1 MTSPLIKKY
10 KIAFGKYWLTIP
22 IGLMIGAL
30 GGGGFAVLQPPQG
43 LPSYRFQSVLQI
55 TTPPITISETGTAIQ
70 AQSEQLEENAQE
82 LLLTNEVLQTVAEH
96 PKIQIDPRDLRKGSS
111 IRYNRKTP
119 SFLYVYVTWD
129 NRSQGKQITELLVQE
144 VIQQSRRLN
153 TSRLRAIIETLNERL
168 PKVVEEL
175 RKAENELEVFVRQTE
190 FAEIKR
196 TQLPGS
202 ITQNEQ
208 QQRQLELQIETVA
221 TQMASLQQQL
231 GLNPDQA
238 YASAALSADPIIGRL
253 RTQLYELES
262 QELLLS
268 QTLRPDNP
276 QMVELRRQL
285 ASTENLLTVRAAEV
299 VGGDGL
305 AAPLR
310 SGEQI
315 RKDSSLDPARQA
327 IAQELVGLKT
337 QKETLEKELAVAKT
351 IATEL
356 IQEYAGLPNTQAERA
371 RLEQQVILTKQ
382 FYDTIQAKLI
392 DAQTAEAETVGNL
405 NIAQPPRLG
414 EKITPPAPLPIMLLL
429 PAGAVGGMILG
440 AGAIF
445 GLGMV
450 LASTMQTLEDIQAFV
465 TEREVQILGIL
476 PFVEEW
482 DGSGGEVPM
491 MLSRHSPYLDSYER
505 FRSTLRQV
513 EEKPKVVLVTSCDRQ
528 EGKSVTAYNLAIAS
542 ARAGK
547 RTLLIEADL
556 RNPSNAEI
564 LKIVPDSNSTLE
576 PLRYYSQISD
586 CIRLVPNIENLYMV
600 PSFGPYE
607 YAAAV
612 VESAE
617 MRLLL
622 EDARKRF
629 DFVVVDASAL
639 NLCNDPLILERYTDG
654 IILVTRA
661 GYTVSNDLADKI
673 DLLEDSEDYRLLG
686 VVINAEEMNIQPLP
700 PPPIIETPDLNKE
713 ADSEPILNGYKGS
726 YHSYSNGHNGHNGR
740 NGHNGNG
747 KTPTSRPGE
756 KSTKP

>member
-10 KIAFGKYWLTIP
+10 KLAFEKYWLAIP
-22 IGLMIGAL
+22 IGLMVGAL
-30 GGGGFAVLQPPQG
+30 GGGGFAVLQEPQG
-43 LPSYRFQSVLQI
+43 LPSYKFQAVLRI
-55 TTPPITISETGTAIQ
+55 TTPPVTISETGTSIQ
-70 AQSEQLEENAQE
+70 AQSQQLKENAEE
-82 LLLTNEVLQTVAEH
+82 LLLTGEVLETVADH
-96 PKIQIDPRDLRKGSS
+96 PKIQINPRELQKEAS
-111 IRYNRKTP
+111 IRDNSRTP
-119 SFLYVYVTWD
+119 SLLYVSFTWD
-129 NRSQGKQITELLVQE
+129 NRSQGRQITEVLVQE
-144 VIQQSRRLN
+144 LIQQSRRLN
-153 TSRLRAIIETLNERL
+153 TSRLRSIIQTLNERL

-175 RKAENELEVFVRQTE
+175 RKAENELEAFIRQTE

-221 TQMASLQQQL
+221 TQMASLQRQL

-238 YASAALSADPIIGRL
+238 YASAALSADPIIQRL
-253 RTQLYELES
+253 RGQLYELES
-262 QELLLS
+262 QELLLR

-285 ASTENLLTVRAAEV
+285 ASSENLLTARAAEV
-299 VGGDGL
+299 IGGDGL

-310 SGEQI
+310 SGDQI

-327 IAQELVGLKT
+327 IAQELVGLQT

-351 IATEL
+351 IAAEL
-356 IQEYAGLPNTQAERA
+356 KQEYAGLPNTQAERA
-371 RLEQQVILTKQ
+371 RLEQQVVLTKQ

-405 NIAQPPRLG
+405 NIAQPPRLADT
-414 EKITPPAPLPIMLLL
+414 IVPPAPLPILLLL
-429 PAGAVGGMILG
+429 PAGAVGGTILG
-440 AGAIF
+440 AAAIF

-450 LASTMQTLEDIQAFV
+450 FATAMQTVEDIQAFV
-465 TEREVQILGIL
+465 SEREVQILGIL

-482 DGSGGEVPM
+482 DAFGVEVPL

-513 EEKPKVVLVTSCDRQ
+513 EEKPKVVLVTSGDRQ

-556 RNPSNAEI
+556 RNPSNAHN
-564 LKIVPDSNSTLE
+564 LKVVPDPDSTLE

-586 CIRLVPNIENLYMV
+586 CIRLVPNIENLYIV

-617 MRLLL
+617 MRLLIQ
-622 EDARKRF
+622 DARQRF

-654 IILVTRA
+654 VILVTRA
-661 GYTVSNDLADKI
+661 GYTISDHLADKI
-673 DLLEDSEDYRLLG
+673 DLLEESEDYSLLG
-686 VVINAEEMNIQPLP
+686 IVINAEEMNIQPLP
-700 PPPIIETPDLNKE
+700 PPAIVETPDLNGDLESE
-713 ADSEPILNGYKGS
+713 AILNEGNGT
-726 YHSYSNGHNGHNGR
+726 HAFPRNGHNGHNG
-740 NGHNGNG
+740 HNGNG
-747 KTPTSRPGE
+747 KAPTPRPGE
-756 KSTKP
+756 KSTKR

>member
-10 KIAFGKYWLTIP
+10 KLAFEKYWLAVP
-22 IGLMIGAL
+22 IGLMVGAL

-43 LPSYRFQSVLQI
+43 LPSYKFQSVLQI
-55 TTPPITISETGTAIQ
+55 TTPPVTISETGTAIQ
-70 AQSEQLEENAQE
+70 AQSQKLEENAEE
-82 LLLTNEVLQTVAEH
+82 LLLTGEVLETVANH
-96 PKIQIDPRDLRKGSS
+96 PKIQISPRELQKAAS
-111 IRYNRKTP
+111 IRDNSRTP
-119 SFLYVYVTWD
+119 SLLYVSVTWD
-129 NRSQGKQITELLVQE
+129 NRSHGRQITEVLVQE

-153 TSRLRAIIETLNERL
+153 TSRLRSIIQTLNQRL

-175 RKAENELEVFVRQTE
+175 RKAENELEAFIRQTE

-196 TQLPGS
+196 TQLPGA

-208 QQRQLELQIETVA
+208 QQRQLELQIETVG
-221 TQMASLQQQL
+221 TQMGSLQRQL

-238 YASAALSADPIIGRL
+238 YASAALSADPIIQRL
-253 RTQLYELES
+253 RGQLYELES

-285 ASTENLLTVRAAEV
+285 SSAENLLTARAAEV
-299 VGGDGL
+299 IGGDGL

-351 IATEL
+351 IAAEL
-356 IQEYAGLPNTQAERA
+356 KQEYAGLPNTQAERA
-371 RLEQQVILTKQ
+371 RLEQQVVLTKQ

-405 NIAQPPRLG
+405 NIAQPPRLA
-414 EKITPPAPLPIMLLL
+414 ETITPPAPLPILLLL
-429 PAGAVGGMILG
+429 PAGAVGGTILG
-440 AGAIF
+440 AAAIF

-450 LASTMQTLEDIQAFV
+450 FATAMQTLEDIQAFV
-465 TEREVQILGIL
+465 TEREVEILGIL

-482 DGSGGEVPM
+482 DTSGAEVPL

-505 FRSTLRQV
+505 FRSKLRQV
-513 EEKPKVVLVTSCDRQ
+513 EEKPKVVLVTSGDRQ

-547 RTLLIEADL
+547 RTLLLEADL
-556 RNPSNAEI
+556 RNSSNAHN
-564 LKIVPDSNSTLE
+564 LNVVPDPDTHLE

-586 CIRLVPNIENLYMV
+586 CIRLVPNIENLYIV
-600 PSFGPYE
+600 PSFGPYQ

-617 MRLLL
+617 IRLLL

-639 NLCNDPLILERYTDG
+639 NVCNDPLILERYTDG
-654 IILVTRA
+654 VILVTRA
-661 GYTVSNDLADKI
+661 GYTVSDHLADKI
-673 DLLEDSEDYRLLG
+673 DLLEESEDYSLLG
-686 VVINAEEMNIQPLP
+686 IVINAEEMNIQPLP
-700 PPPIIETPDLNKE
+700 PPAIETPDLNAE
-713 ADSEPILNGYKGS
+713 TDSEPTLNGYQGS
-726 YHSYSNGHNGHNGR
+726 YHPHTNGHNGHNG
-740 NGHNGNG
+740 NG
-747 KTPTSRPGE
+747 KAPTPRPGE
-756 KSTKP
+756 KSTKL

>member
-10 KIAFGKYWLTIP
+10 KIAFGKYWLAIP
-22 IGLMIGAL
+22 IGLVVGAL
-30 GGGGFAVLQPPQG
+30 GGGGFAVLQEPQG
-43 LPSYRFQSVLQI
+43 LPSYEFQSVLQI
-55 TTPPITISETGTAIQ
+55 TTPPVTISETGTAIQ
-70 AQSEQLEENAQE
+70 AQSQQLEDDAEE
-82 LLLTNEVLQTVAEH
+82 LLLTSEVLQTVAEH
-96 PKIQIDPRDLRKGSS
+96 PQVQINPRELSRQAS
-111 IRYNRKTP
+111 IRDNRRTP
-119 SFLYVYVTWD
+119 SLLYVTLQWD
-129 NRSQGKQITELLVQE
+129 NRSQGRQISEILTQE
-144 VIQQSRRLN
+144 VIEQSRRLN
-153 TSRLRAIIETLNERL
+153 TSRLRSIIQTLNERL

-175 RKAENELEVFVRQTE
+175 RKAENELESFIRQTE

-196 TQLPGS
+196 TQLPGA

-208 QQRQLELQIETVA
+208 QQRQLELQIETVG
-221 TQMASLQQQL
+221 TQMASLERQL

-238 YASAALSADPIIGRL
+238 YASAALSADPIIQNL
-253 RTQLYELES
+253 RSELYGLES

-299 VGGDGL
+299 IGGDGL
-305 AAPLR
+305 AAPLQ
-310 SGEQI
+310 SGDQI

-327 IAQELVGLKT
+327 IAQELVGLRT
-337 QKETLEKELAVAKT
+337 QKETLEKELAVGKT
-351 IATEL
+351 IAEEL
-356 IQEYAGLPNTQAERA
+356 KQEYAGLPNTQAERA
-371 RLEQQVILTKQ
+371 RLEQQVVLTKQ

-405 NIAQPPRLG
+405 NLAQPARLTQT
-414 EKITPPAPLPIMLLL
+414 ITPPAPLPILLLL
-429 PAGAVGGMILG
+429 PAGAVGGSILG
-440 AGAIF
+440 AAAIF

-450 LASTMQTLEDIQAFV
+450 LASSMQTLEDIQAFV
-465 TEREVQILGIL
+465 TEREIKILGIL

-482 DGSGGEVPM
+482 DASGAEVPM
-491 MLSRHSPYLDSYER
+491 MLSNHSPYLDIYER

-547 RTLLIEADL
+547 RTLLVEADL
-556 RNPSNAEI
+556 RNPSNAHS
-564 LKIVPDSNSTLE
+564 LQVAPDPNSTLE

-586 CIRLVPNIENLYMV
+586 CIRLVPNIENLYIV

-607 YAAAV
+607 YAAAI

-622 EDARKRF
+622 QDARKRF

-654 IILVTRA
+654 VILVTRA

-673 DLLEDSEDYRLLG
+673 DLLEDSEDYNLLG

-700 PPPIIETPDLNKE
+700 PPPIVETPDLNPSAE
-713 ADSEPILNGYKGS
+713 SEPVL
-726 YHSYSNGHNGHNGR
+726 NGHNGKYDPYTNGH

-747 KTPTSRPGE
+747 KTPESKPGR
-756 KSTKP
+756 KTTQP

>member
-10 KIAFGKYWLTIP
+10 KLAFEKYWLAIP
-22 IGLMIGAL
+22 IGLMVGAL
-30 GGGGFAVLQPPQG
+30 GGGGFAVLQPPPG
-43 LPSYRFQSVLQI
+43 LPSYKFQSVLQI
-55 TTPPITISETGTAIQ
+55 TTPPVTISETGTAIQ
-70 AQSEQLEENAQE
+70 AQSQQLEKNAQE
-82 LLLTNEVLQTVAEH
+82 LLLTGDVLQKVAEH
-96 PKIQIDPRDLRKGSS
+96 PKIRINPRELQKQVS
-111 IRYNRKTP
+111 IRDNEKTP
-119 SFLYVYVTWD
+119 SLLFLSLTWD
-129 NRSQGKQITELLVQE
+129 NKSQGQQITELLVQE

-153 TSRLRAIIETLNERL
+153 TSRLRSIIETLNQRL

-175 RKAENELEVFVRQTE
+175 RKAENELEIFIRQTE

-196 TQLPGS
+196 TQLPGA

-208 QQRQLELQIETVA
+208 QQRQLELQIETVG
-221 TQMASLQQQL
+221 TQMSSLQRQL

-238 YASAALSADPIIGRL
+238 YASAALSADPIIQRL
-253 RTQLYELES
+253 RGQLYELES

-276 QMVELRRQL
+276 QMVELKRQL
-285 ASTENLLTVRAAEV
+285 ASAENLLTARAAEV
-299 VGGDGL
+299 IGGDGM
-305 AAPLR
+305 AAPLQ
-310 SGEQI
+310 SGDQI

-351 IATEL
+351 IAAEL
-356 IQEYAGLPNTQAERA
+356 KQEYAGLPNTQAERA
-371 RLEQQVILTKQ
+371 RLEQQVVLTKQ

-405 NIAQPPRLG
+405 NIAQPPRLA
-414 EKITPPAPLPIMLLL
+414 ETITPPAPLPIWLLL
-429 PAGAVGGMILG
+429 PAGAVGGTILG

-450 LASTMQTLEDIQAFV
+450 FATAMETLEDIQAFV

-476 PFVEEW
+476 PLVEEW
-482 DGSGGEVPM
+482 DASGAEVPL
-491 MLSRHSPYLDSYER
+491 MLSRHSPYLDSYEK

-556 RNPSNAEI
+556 RNPSNAHT
-564 LKIVPDSNSTLE
+564 LKIVPDPNSHLE

-586 CIRLVPNIENLYMV
+586 CIRLVPNIENLYIV

-622 EDARKRF
+622 QDARKRF

-654 IILVTRA
+654 VILVTRA
-661 GYTVSNDLADKI
+661 GYTISDHLADKI
-673 DLLEDSEDYRLLG
+673 DLLEESEDYSLLG
-686 VVINAEEMNIQPLP
+686 IVINAEELNIGPLP
-700 PPPIIETPDLNKE
+700 PPPIVETPDLNPE
-713 ADSEPILNGYKGS
+713 TDPEPILNGQ
-726 YHSYSNGHNGHNGR
+726 NGHAPQNNGH

-747 KTPTSRPGE
+747 KTPISKPGR
-756 KSTKP
+756 KTTQS

>member
-10 KIAFGKYWLTIP
+10 KLAFEKYWLAIP
-22 IGLMIGAL
+22 IGLMVGAL
-30 GGGGFAVLQPPQG
+30 GGGGFAVLQPAPG
-43 LPSYRFQSVLQI
+43 LPNYKFQAVLQI
-55 TTPPITISETGTAIQ
+55 TTPPVTISETGTAIQ
-70 AQSEQLEENAQE
+70 AQSQQLEKNAQE
-82 LLLTNEVLQTVAEH
+82 LLLTGEVLQKVAEH
-96 PKIQIDPRDLRKGSS
+96 PKLKINPRELQQKVSIQD
-111 IRYNRKTP
+111 NEKTP
-119 SFLYVYVTWD
+119 SLLFLSFTWD
-129 NRSQGKQITELLVQE
+129 TKSQGQQITELLVQE
-144 VIQQSRRLN
+144 VIQQSRLLN
-153 TSRLRAIIETLNERL
+153 TSRLRSIIETLNQRL

-175 RKAENELEVFVRQTE
+175 RKAENELELFIRQTE

-196 TQLPGS
+196 SQLPAS

-208 QQRQLELQIETVA
+208 QQRQLELQIETVG
-221 TQMASLQQQL
+221 TQMSSLQRQL

-238 YASAALSADPIIGRL
+238 YASAALSADPIIQRL
-253 RTQLYELES
+253 RGQLYELES

-276 QMVELRRQL
+276 QMVELKRQL
-285 ASTENLLTVRAAEV
+285 ASADNLLTARAAEV
-299 VGGDGL
+299 IGGDGM
-305 AAPLR
+305 AAPLP

-337 QKETLEKELAVAKT
+337 QKETLEKELAVAKI
-351 IATEL
+351 IAAEL
-356 IQEYAGLPNTQAERA
+356 KQEYAGLPNTQAERA
-371 RLEQQVILTKQ
+371 RLEQQVVLTKQ

-405 NIAQPPRLG
+405 NIAQPPRLA
-414 EKITPPAPLPIMLLL
+414 ETITPPAPLPIWLLL
-429 PAGAVGGMILG
+429 PAGAIGGTILG

-445 GLGMV
+445 GLGIV
-450 LASTMQTLEDIQAFV
+450 LANAMQTLEDIQAFV

-476 PFVEEW
+476 PWVEEW
-482 DGSGGEVPM
+482 DTSGAEVPL
-491 MLSRHSPYLDSYER
+491 MLSRYSPYLDTYEK

-513 EEKPKVVLVTSCDRQ
+513 EEKPKVILVTSCDRQ

-547 RTLLIEADL
+547 RTLLVEADL
-556 RNPSNAEI
+556 RNPSNAHI
-564 LKIVPDSNSTLE
+564 LKIVPDPDSHLE

-586 CIRLVPNIENLYMV
+586 CIRLVPNIENLYIV

-639 NLCNDPLILERYTDG
+639 SLCNDPLILERYTDG
-654 IILVTRA
+654 VILVTRA
-661 GYTVSNDLADKI
+661 GYTISDHLADKI
-673 DLLEDSEDYRLLG
+673 DLLEESEDYSLLG
-686 VVINAEEMNIQPLP
+686 IVINAEDLNIGPLP
-700 PPPIIETPDLNKE
+700 PPPIVETPDLSE
-713 ADSEPILNGYKGS
+713 TDSESILNGQNGS
-726 YHSYSNGHNGHNGR
+726 YASERNGHNGHNG
-740 NGHNGNG
+740 NGNG
-747 KTPTSRPGE
+747 KTPTSKPGR
-756 KSTKP
+756 KTTQS